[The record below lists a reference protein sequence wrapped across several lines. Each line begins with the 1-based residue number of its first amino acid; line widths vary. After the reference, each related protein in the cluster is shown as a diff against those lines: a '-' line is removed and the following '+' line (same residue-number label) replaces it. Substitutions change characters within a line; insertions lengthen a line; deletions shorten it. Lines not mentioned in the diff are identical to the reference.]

1 MMNGAGVTL
10 DGPDAMT
17 SPECVQ
23 LPAGVVRGLQVS
35 RGNVLE
41 HLFLKRQIGNK
52 TLQADILALQVL
64 HPLRLINLKA
74 AVFLAPAVI
83 TLLRN
88 IGIPA
93 GFRGRFA
100 PRHRHFNLTKR
111 VTICSAPNLFFGM
124 TSSFPSYSLTTLGL
138 KKPGQVKCR
147 FECAEGCIVLG
158 NLEEGTMGRV
168 IRMGN
173 SKRGAALKS
182 GKPDRPSRTEAEDAV
197 RTLIRW
203 AGDNPKREGLRTTP
217 ARVVRAYEEWFSGYD
232 DDPRVYLQRTF
243 EEVAGYDEMVLLR
256 NIRFESHCEH
266 HMAPIIGR
274 VHVGYLPR
282 NRVIGI
288 SKLARLVEA
297 FARRLQIQEKMTAE
311 IAQCLNA
318 GLKPHGVGVVV
329 EAAHECM
336 TTRGVHKTDVTMVT
350 SRLLGAFRTQSQ
362 TRQEFLSALNLRGAI
377 EP

>member
-1 MMNGAGVTL
+1 
-10 DGPDAMT
+10 
-17 SPECVQ
+17 
-23 LPAGVVRGLQVS
+23 
-35 RGNVLE
+35 
-41 HLFLKRQIGNK
+41 
-52 TLQADILALQVL
+52 
-64 HPLRLINLKA
+64 
-74 AVFLAPAVI
+74 
-83 TLLRN
+83 
-88 IGIPA
+88 
-93 GFRGRFA
+93 
-100 PRHRHFNLTKR
+100 
-111 VTICSAPNLFFGM
+111 
-124 TSSFPSYSLTTLGL
+124 
-138 KKPGQVKCR
+138 
-147 FECAEGCIVLG
+147 
-158 NLEEGTMGRV
+158 MGRV
-168 IRMGN
+168 IKMGN

-182 GKPDRPSRTEAEDAV
+182 GKSDRPSRTAAEDAV

-232 DDPRVYLQRTF
+232 DDPRIYLQRTF

-274 VHVGYLPR
+274 VHIGYLPR

-311 IAQCLNA
+311 IAQCLNI